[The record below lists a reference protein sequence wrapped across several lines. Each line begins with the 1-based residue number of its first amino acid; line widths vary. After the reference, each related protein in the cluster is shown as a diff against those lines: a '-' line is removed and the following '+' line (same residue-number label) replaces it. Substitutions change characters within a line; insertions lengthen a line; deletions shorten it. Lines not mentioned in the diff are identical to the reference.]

1 MAIDGGIIMDR
12 EATIQAIADPE
23 LMRRAFTALQEDP
36 GPLEM
41 LHAGVD
47 GEWAYDGAYR
57 IYRNCGNDCI
67 IVSAFGPVDNGTAM
81 IYTMGMFG
89 EYLAAQGILTAD
101 IVPSSI
107 VFTTAVTN
115 QDEDSLMR
123 HRLIE
128 THVRTGFL
136 RIERECPNARG
147 WYSIILESDT
157 DNLKDVVRDLEAEH
171 GN

>member
-41 LHAGVD
+41 LHA
-47 GEWAYDGAYR
+47 GAYR